1 MMTYNVY
8 GNRELSCFMKI
19 IVNDK
24 IYIQKK
30 DLELIFKTTNKEEI
44 PYNIIEKYKENVDA
58 KDIGF
63 IVFEDKKEIDFL
75 NNFWFVVNYSD
86 IIDFDQLESA
96 DYYFED
102 LQKLRKMRVEHD
114 KNKYLVF

>member
-1 MMTYNVY
+1 
-8 GNRELSCFMKI
+8 MKI

-44 PYNIIEKYKENVDA
+44 PDNIIEKYKVNVDA

-63 IVFEDKKEIDFL
+63 IVFKDK
-75 NNFWFVVNYSD
+75 
-86 IIDFDQLESA
+86 
-96 DYYFED
+96 
-102 LQKLRKMRVEHD
+102 
-114 KNKYLVF
+114 